1 MTSMQGYEPR
11 ALRLG
16 INHAVMLVRADG
28 AESSVTITNVS
39 QRGFR
44 LKAPDVPSA
53 GELVI
58 FRGALGDVP
67 AEIRWAF
74 GNDAGGIFLQP
85 GPD

>member
-1 MTSMQGYEPR
+1 
-11 ALRLG
+11 
-16 INHAVMLVRADG
+16 VLVRADG

-44 LKAPDVPSA
+44 LKAPEVLSA
-53 GELVI
+53 GERVI

-67 AEIRWAF
+67 GEVRWAL